1 MELKNVTI
9 GEALRRTAMRL
20 PDKIALVGSDERVT
34 FAALDRDVD
43 QIAQGLLAC
52 GVRRGDTVAL
62 WMANCPSWVRI
73 WMAAARI
80 GAILV
85 PINTRYKADE
95 AAYILKQSESKI
107 LLMMDTMWS
116 IDYLELLASICPE
129 ISHQHS
135 GDLRLNAL
143 PELRT
148 VVVQGNRIPNGLLSL
163 DDLVRK
169 GAHVASNLAQAEELV
184 QADDPVII
192 VYTSGT
198 TGQPKGAVHSHVVLR
213 NSYNIARALHISEL
227 DVLMGHMPF
236 YHVAGAFSALL
247 PAILLGCTLVILPHW
262 EPSRALSL
270 IEHERISYISGIPT
284 HFIDLVDAMR
294 LNPVDTSSLRTA
306 WIGGAAVTPEV
317 VRPIIDEL
325 KLPSIQ
331 AVYGMT
337 ETTSSTTLSGYG
349 APLDIVCENKGK
361 PIGDFEVTLFDPVT
375 DVQVPTGTVGEIRIR
390 GHIVMLGYY
399 KDAQA
404 TAQVMTDDGWFKTGD
419 LGVFDE
425 QGYLQITGRAKEM
438 FIVGGSNAY
447 PAEIERVLQEHPC
460 VKQAVV
466 VGVPDRRL
474 GEVGYAFVQ
483 REENAELSEEMLK
496 AYCRGKLADYK
507 VPRYIVFKDD
517 FPRTT
522 TGKLQ
527 RASLL
532 LAAREDVA
540 NHGSAKI
547 AGA

>member
-1 MELKNVTI
+1 MELINVTL
-9 GEALRRTAMRL
+9 GQALRRTATRL
-20 PDKIALVGSDERVT
+20 PDKIALVGPDERVS
-34 FAALDRDVD
+34 FAALNQDVD

-52 GVRRGDTVAL
+52 GVGRGDTVAL
-62 WMANCPSWVRI
+62 WMANSPSWVSI
-73 WMAAARI
+73 WLAAARI

-95 AAYILKQSESKI
+95 AAYILRQSEAKI

-129 ISHQHS
+129 IFLQCS
-135 GDLRLNAL
+135 GTLQLKNL
-143 PELRT
+143 PDLRT
-148 VVVQGNRIPNGLLSL
+148 VVVQGDRIPNGVLGL

-169 GAHVASNLAQAEELV
+169 GEHEAAHLARAEELV

-213 NSYNIARALHISEL
+213 NSYNIARALNISES

-262 EPSRALSL
+262 EPARALSL
-270 IEHERISYISGIPT
+270 IEQERISYISGIPT

-317 VRPIIDEL
+317 VQPIIDEL

-361 PIGDFEVTLFDPVT
+361 PIGDFEVTVFDPVT
-375 DVQVPTGTVGEIRIR
+375 DQQAPTGAVGEVRIR

-419 LGVFDE
+419 LGMFDE

-447 PAEIERVLQEHPC
+447 PAEIERVLQEHPG

-483 REENAELSEEMLK
+483 SDATVELSEETLK
-496 AYCRGKLADYK
+496 TYCRGKLADYK

-527 RASLL
+527 RAALL
-532 LAAREDVA
+532 QAARENIADS
-540 NHGSAKI
+540 GSVNM
-547 AGA
+547 AGV